1 MISNQQIARAWKD
14 ASYRSTLSDA
24 QRAQLPSHPAGL
36 VELDENQMLEGRNGM
51 MSSYWWQCNM
61 TFDLCSVFCHS
72 SNPWSC

>member
-1 MISNQQIARAWKD
+1 MISNEQIARAWKD
-14 ASYRSTLSDA
+14 TSYRSTLSDA

-36 VELDENQMLEGRNGM
+36 VEFDENQRLEGRNAM
-51 MSSYWWQCNM
+51 MSSFWWQCNL